1 MFPQF
6 PADMLTVTKE
16 TLYGKLR
23 KLCNF
28 NSLKGCSPRTRT
40 TPNTDTFYAVI
51 AIIIIFVLDPF
62 PCQHELDGISLM
74 AFLQARQFCA
84 DPDCNLNFLKLSLI
98 SWVHVLRG
106 LPFPLWPP
114 TSINLQLLTGFSL
127 SILSTCQ
134 NHLFYNSSDNFLS
147 LRLTWYIH
155 RTICMSVRAI
165 RLMSLSVSGQVLLIY
180 SMTLL
185 TQAECNFPFVLCENT
200 RNVRRDKSPLN
211 FFQPDLIQD
220 IELASAPP
228 HVLSMSPR

>member
-1 MFPQF
+1 M
-6 PADMLTVTKE
+6 
-16 TLYGKLR
+16 G
-23 KLCNF
+23 
-28 NSLKGCSPRTRT
+28 
-40 TPNTDTFYAVI
+40 
-51 AIIIIFVLDPF
+51 
-62 PCQHELDGISLM
+62 
-74 AFLQARQFCA
+74 FLQASQFCA

-106 LPFPLWPP
+106 LLSPLWPP

-147 LRLTWYIH
+147 LRLTWHIH
-155 RTICMSVRAI
+155 HTICMSVRAI

-228 HVLSMSPR
+228 HVLSMSLR